1 MKEKK
6 KKKRIKLRNMKVV
19 DRMQVRME
27 NGTIQPTQKDKRLL
41 LSIPDLAEFLL
52 CSDST
57 IRKLL
62 RNGMPHYKLG
72 VIYRFDEQEVLEW
85 LKANGG
91 NIK

>member
-6 KKKRIKLRNMKVV
+6 KKKRIKLRNMKVM
-19 DRMQVRME
+19 DRMQIRID
-27 NGTIQPTQKDKRLL
+27 NGTIKPTQKEKRLL
-41 LSIPDLAEFLL
+41 LSPPDLAEVLL

-72 VIYRFDEQEVLEW
+72 TIYRFDEQEVLEW
-85 LKANGG
+85 LKQNGG